1 MNYKLKSPV
10 DNFIKWENLKGEDTF
25 LIQPINGN
33 NQEFTWS
40 QVGEEARKVC
50 SYINSF
56 NFQKN
61 QKLRY
66 YQKIVHTG

>member
-56 NFQKN
+56 NFPK
-61 QKLRY
+61 KSEIAILSSV
-66 YQKIVHTG
+66 VHTG